1 MKRNALPYLIIK
13 TLIIVLLLTVAF
25 LTSCGNNSSTPT
37 GSSTATLSEATM
49 CKSFNSSKGPSNI
62 TDVFSQ
68 NNWVICSVKVSD
80 APAGTKVKAVWLYNN
95 EELGYS
101 ETIGVSGTK
110 YLGFQLEAEDIDQI
124 RFEPGDYA
132 VKLYLN
138 GEEKITLPFK
148 VQ

>member
-1 MKRNALPYLIIK
+1 MKRNVLAYSIIRALVIA
-13 TLIIVLLLTVAF
+13 LLLTLAL
-25 LTSCGNNSSTPT
+25 LTGCGNSSGTPT

-68 NNWVICSVKVSD
+68 NNWIICSVKVSD

-95 EELGYS
+95 KELGYS

-110 YLGFQLEAEDIDQI
+110 YLGFMLEAKDLDQI
-124 RFEPGDYA
+124 RFEKGDYA

-138 GEEKITLPFK
+138 GEEKITIPFK